1 VIIPKSIKG
10 DKLMYES
17 AIISVS
23 LDEEN
28 SRDVDPFPF
37 SCADSISANE
47 GSLDRSSII

>member
-1 VIIPKSIKG
+1 MPKSING

-28 SRDVDPFPF
+28 SRDVDPF
-37 SCADSISANE
+37 SCDDSISAND